1 MDSKRVLFISQEIH
15 PYLPENTISSTTLE
29 LAKKTN
35 ASGHQ
40 VRVFMPRFGVIN
52 ERRHQLHEVIRLS
65 GMNVVI
71 NDMDLPLI
79 IMLILHHQYDVI
91 LIFWSIV
98 YYKLI

>member
-1 MDSKRVLFISQEIH
+1 MHPILNILSPMESKRVLFISQEIH
-15 PYLPENTISSTTLE
+15 PYLPENTISSTTLA

-35 ASGHQ
+35 DSGHQ

-71 NDMDLPLI
+71 NDMDMPLI
-79 IMLILHHQYDVI
+79 IKVTPSSRWI
-91 LIFWSIV
+91 S
-98 YYKLI
+98 

>member
-15 PYLPENTISSTTLE
+15 PYLPENKISSTTLA

-35 ASGHQ
+35 NSGHQ

-65 GMNVVI
+65 GMNVVPYSALMGTE
-71 NDMDLPLI
+71 NVLSPPC
-79 IMLILHHQYDVI
+79 VT
-91 LIFWSIV
+91 
-98 YYKLI
+98 YYQPIYSLS

>member
-15 PYLPENTISSTTLE
+15 PYLPENKISSTTLA

-35 ASGHQ
+35 NCGHQ

-71 NDMDLPLI
+71 
-79 IMLILHHQYDVI
+79 
-91 LIFWSIV
+91 
-98 YYKLI
+98 